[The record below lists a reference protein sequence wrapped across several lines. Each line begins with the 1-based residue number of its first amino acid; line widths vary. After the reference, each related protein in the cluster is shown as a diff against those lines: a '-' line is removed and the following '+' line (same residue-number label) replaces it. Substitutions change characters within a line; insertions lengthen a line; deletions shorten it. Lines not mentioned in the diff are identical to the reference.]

1 MEKQKNSRKKTL
13 GRRFKLALALTPAI
27 LIMAVI
33 LVVPLAS
40 AQLNAPVPLQTSSV
54 TGGNPS
60 VNSMASTLF
69 AVTPQTQQ
77 NSQPLQQSTEEGTSI
92 TGQLTV
98 WSPVNI
104 TGQSVITGDLQITKT
119 SGNPYLTMSPSLTMT
134 GINSQQFTMDAYS
147 DSFSQG
153 EPLTPNGNITMVGSY
168 TDPTVF
174 EARGD
179 ITIGAITSGGSITED
194 CLEQNL
200 NESYMYI
207 NTGPGGSGYIGDQ
220 GNDELGVKTD
230 VRTGIKVYSGS
241 LTLYTQQRRL
251 GLPLDV
257 YITLYSDHIHFHIS
271 TSLGSDSADYYYAE
285 NYTSLNLSQMAHDG
299 ILPTLTLSLLGI
311 PIDIDMND
319 EILNMESENNYYS
332 DLFSMYWGENTEF
345 ESWSVDPNNP
355 QPSGTNPMIVTDGYI
370 QMLNTRMLMKSYES
384 AVIAFNSEAGGDGAG
399 IRVVGSTD
407 YPEGDPSVLR
417 VHVEAL
423 SLTSGGWSGN
433 GGYTQIRGVNS
444 VAQSNVELVSDYQ
457 YLSSGLSLE
466 LNGSQA
472 FPVETTVSVE
482 GGMTLNGTLNIE
494 RNYGSSQIILTMDGY
509 TSIESGI
516 SYISDDLI
524 NMTGDVTMTG
534 DIGISGYSYMEGLI
548 TVDGYLDI
556 NSGLTEGSITQ
567 TIDGTLETDGEMTIT
582 DGEISI
588 PGGSM
593 VM

>member
-40 AQLNAPVPLQTSSV
+40 AQLNAPVPLQTSGI

-60 VNSMASTLF
+60 VNSMAST
-69 AVTPQTQQ
+69 
-77 NSQPLQQSTEEGTSI
+77 EEGTSI
-92 TGQLTV
+92 TGQLNV

-134 GINSQQFTMDAYS
+134 GINSQQFTMDVYS

-230 VRTGIKVYSGS
+230 VRTGIKVHSGS
-241 LTLYTQQRRL
+241 LTLYTQQERL
-251 GLPLDV
+251 V
-257 YITLYSDHIHFHIS
+257 TANIYITLYSDHIHFYIS
-271 TSLGSDSADYYYAE
+271 TIIGDDSADYYYTGSYE
-285 NYTSLNLSQMAHDG
+285 YINLSQMAHDG

-534 DIGISGYSYMEGLI
+534 DVGISGYNRMEGSVSVRAPLLSL
-548 TVDGYLDI
+548 DGVMA
-556 NSGLTEGSITQ
+556 
-567 TIDGTLETDGEMTIT
+567 TDGDMTIAG
-582 DGEISI
+582 GE
-588 PGGSM
+588 
-593 VM
+593 